1 MVRAKTRTGT
11 KDDAETWTGTRFGTV
26 AGAETRT
33 GTGTKA
39 GTGTKVGAKT
49 KTKTKA
55 RSEAKA
61 EATLRHR
68 RSASPGASQRTAGW
82 RRVRSMNRARNVQV
96 DSSCTAWWV
105 RSPVGS
111 AESTDRARRAAR

>member
-1 MVRAKTRTGT
+1 MAGAKTRTGT

-39 GTGTKVGAKT
+39 GTGTKVRA
-49 KTKTKA
+49 KTKA
-55 RSEAKA
+55 RSEAKT

>member
-49 KTKTKA
+49 KA
-55 RSEAKA
+55 RPEAKA

>member
-1 MVRAKTRTGT
+1 VVRAKTRTGT

-49 KTKTKA
+49 KA
-55 RSEAKA
+55 RPEAKA